1 MQTRQIARYTLDGS
15 YYGDWVTVKMPEK
28 IQIVRCSFIARS
40 GLVQRAPTK
49 FRLYGSNDGS
59 TWALIHN
66 QAAAL
71 PYSGDIGRV
80 DISTQTEYNHFGLVV
95 SELSA
100 TGPSND
106 VLNFLQWDI
115 YAVKVVCLCLR
126 WITVCIYHIHGILH
140 TSCVGYRKGHIGV
153 HLGQYQDYLL
163 WCSQFKQSLFVFL
176 CVKAFI
182 FLASKA
188 LNVWLVTLTSKLMHP
203 SLADMHQPD
212 ILRHHHGWLWAMSPR
227 HVSGQFKWRN
237 STVLFICKEICR
249 LVYVY
254 VYICILVYMYAH
266 TKRSLDKVMSVT
278 CFCIHEVP
286 HTHNIYIY
294 VYIYACMPEVGKYI
308 IRQAYKICMPER
320 SGVAKAQHAAIHACN
335 QHTLCKSH
343 SCVQPTY
350 FM

>member
-1 MQTRQIARYTLDGS
+1 MKLTRNFALPQAVGYLYPPLPIQNPTLTTAGTRDIINSWAKTLSGAAYGNGDYIVTGSSGFWLWGYLAQHQAFLFLRDPAQSIGASWDTPNYDSNGAFMQTRQIARYTLDGS

-126 WITVCIYHIHGILH
+126 
-140 TSCVGYRKGHIGV
+140 
-153 HLGQYQDYLL
+153 
-163 WCSQFKQSLFVFL
+163 
-176 CVKAFI
+176 
-182 FLASKA
+182 
-188 LNVWLVTLTSKLMHP
+188 
-203 SLADMHQPD
+203 
-212 ILRHHHGWLWAMSPR
+212 
-227 HVSGQFKWRN
+227 
-237 STVLFICKEICR
+237 
-249 LVYVY
+249 
-254 VYICILVYMYAH
+254 
-266 TKRSLDKVMSVT
+266 
-278 CFCIHEVP
+278 
-286 HTHNIYIY
+286 
-294 VYIYACMPEVGKYI
+294 
-308 IRQAYKICMPER
+308 
-320 SGVAKAQHAAIHACN
+320 
-335 QHTLCKSH
+335 
-343 SCVQPTY
+343 
-350 FM
+350 